1 MPNKVKWTN
10 SEYTD
15 AAEVKNLQDT
25 VSEMREQRQKFN
37 QAVADLVG
45 SKTEIEADKKAKYQK
60 TTSLPSDLKA

>member
-1 MPNKVKWTN
+1 M
-10 SEYTD
+10 
-15 AAEVKNLQDT
+15 KNLQDT

-60 TTSLPSDLKA
+60 TTSLPSDLKP